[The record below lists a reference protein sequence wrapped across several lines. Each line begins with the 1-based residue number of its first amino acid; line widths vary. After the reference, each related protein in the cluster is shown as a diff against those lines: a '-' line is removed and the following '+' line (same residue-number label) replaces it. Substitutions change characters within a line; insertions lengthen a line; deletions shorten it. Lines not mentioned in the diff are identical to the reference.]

1 MKNNTRHYFLLN
13 PAAGQGK
20 ALGLE
25 KKIWKAADEVGIE
38 PVIHITKYPG
48 EAEEYIRSVCE
59 EVFGENDQ
67 LFSPGEEERSEG
79 ANPGSTPGS
88 VLRFYACGGD
98 GTFNEVVNGCYGF
111 MSEKDGRDKAD
122 DGNAGCGRGFDRGN
136 IEVANIPVGTGND
149 FIRNFDDAGD
159 FSNIALQLRSSA
171 RPCDLIRYSGMCDG
185 AYTTKYSANMF
196 NIGFDCNVVDKTDSL
211 KKKPLL
217 FGPMAYLAGV
227 GIMLIRKEGADLK
240 VEFDDG
246 FVYDGKMLLI
256 AIANGCFC
264 GGGVKGIPKAVTDD
278 GLIDVS
284 LIKDTSRRN
293 FVRLFPKYSKG
304 THLEDPRTDE
314 LIIYKK
320 CKSLTVTPNN
330 DEMKLCIDGEISM
343 AGEMKF
349 EIVPGAIRFVVPDH
363 KEEEGK

>member
-48 EAEEYIRSVCE
+48 EAEEYIRSVCY

-67 LFSPGEEERSEG
+67 VFCHGEEERSEG

-111 MSEKDGRDKAD
+111 MSEKDGRDKAG
-122 DGNAGCGRGFDRGN
+122 DGNVGGDILFDRGN

-159 FSNIALQLRSSA
+159 FRDIALQMRSSA

-217 FGPMAYLAGV
+217 FGPMAYMAGV
-227 GIMLIRKEGADLK
+227 GIMLIRKRARILK
-240 VEFDDG
+240 SNS
-246 FVYDGKMLLI
+246 M
-256 AIANGCFC
+256 
-264 GGGVKGIPKAVTDD
+264 T
-278 GLIDVS
+278 GLFM
-284 LIKDTSRRN
+284 TER
-293 FVRLFPKYSKG
+293 
-304 THLEDPRTDE
+304 
-314 LIIYKK
+314 
-320 CKSLTVTPNN
+320 C
-330 DEMKLCIDGEISM
+330 C
-343 AGEMKF
+343 
-349 EIVPGAIRFVVPDH
+349 
-363 KEEEGK
+363 